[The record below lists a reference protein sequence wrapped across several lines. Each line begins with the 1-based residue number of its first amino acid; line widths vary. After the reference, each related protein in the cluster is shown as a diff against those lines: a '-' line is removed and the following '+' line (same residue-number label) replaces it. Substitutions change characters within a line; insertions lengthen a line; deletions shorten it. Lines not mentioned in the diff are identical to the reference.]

1 MGDCPP
7 VSLEERR
14 EAVRVSE
21 FELLDRKERAL
32 HAEAEVLD
40 KESAEIRRRRDVVEA
55 TLQRIADA
63 RATLEQLLADDPA
76 SCPEPEEGHV
86 EPGAEGA
93 EPDGKGSGC
102 EEEDPEAVATGR
114 DHDTPGPVDMK
125 EARRRAVT
133 LLATSGRRMRAR
145 AIAEAIGEDVSTA
158 ARVETTRGRLKTLVT
173 EGKLMED
180 PAGVFFIAT
189 SGHPA
194 EDAPEPEDA
203 S

>member
-1 MGDCPP
+1 M
-7 VSLEERR
+7 
-14 EAVRVSE
+14 SE

-32 HAEAEVLD
+32 RAEAEVLD
-40 KESAEIRRRRDVVEA
+40 KEIAEIRRRRDAVEA
-55 TLQRIADA
+55 TLQRIGDA

-76 SCPEPEEGHV
+76 EPEEGRS
-86 EPGAEGA
+86 EPGADDAGQDGGMAGGEEANA
-93 EPDGKGSGC
+93 EAS
-102 EEEDPEAVATGR
+102 ATGWDR
-114 DHDTPGPVDMK
+114 STPGPVDME

-133 LLATSGRRMRAR
+133 LLATSGRKMRAR

-173 EGKLMED
+173 EGALVED

-194 EDAPEPEDA
+194 EDAPEPEDG

>member
-1 MGDCPP
+1 M
-7 VSLEERR
+7 
-14 EAVRVSE
+14 SE

-32 HAEAEVLD
+32 RAETEVLD
-40 KESAEIRRRRDVVEA
+40 KEIAEIRQRRDAVEA

-76 SCPEPEEGHV
+76 PCSEPEEDRV
-86 EPGAEGA
+86 EPGADDAG
-93 EPDGKGSGC
+93 PDGGMAGG
-102 EEEDPEAVATGR
+102 EEADTEASATGWDR
-114 DHDTPGPVDMK
+114 STPGPVDME

-133 LLATSGRRMRAR
+133 LLATSGRKMRAR

-173 EGKLMED
+173 EGALMED

-189 SGHPA
+189 SGPPA
-194 EDAPEPEDA
+194 EDAPAPEDA